1 MAMMPC
7 QEQPEKETDT
17 IELASK
23 KTIDEHNFPEDN
35 CSAFC
40 HCARCPFSVIIP
52 ETAQLISDKSMMSVY
67 NTDLK
72 ATVIHVSFAIWQP
85 PKLA

>member
-1 MAMMPC
+1 MAMIPC
-7 QEQPEKETDT
+7 QEHPENETDT

-23 KTIDEHNFPEDN
+23 KTTDEHNSPEDN

-52 ETAQLISDKSMMSVY
+52 ETEQLISVKSTMSAY
-67 NTDLK
+67 DTDLK
-72 ATVIHVSFAIWQP
+72 AAVIHVSFAIWQP